1 MKYNPNHPTFLTFI
15 TNVNN
20 TVMSHAQVE
29 DYFTLTLD
37 KKMNVLYYIL
47 KLLKSSANLRV
58 KIDDEDLKDL
68 IEILRKKNE
77 EYENYEFAAALKDI
91 HVNFTIISDFIKPK
105 RKSSKTVKVDKP
117 KSDTNNE

>member
-29 DYFTLTLD
+29 NYFTLTLD

-47 KLLKSSANLRV
+47 KLLRSSANLRV
-58 KIDDEDLKDL
+58 KITDDDLKDL
-68 IEILRKKNE
+68 VEILRKKNE

-91 HVNFTIISDFIKPK
+91 HSNFTIISDFIKPK
-105 RKSSKTVKVDKP
+105 RKTSKTVKVDKQIGRAHV
-117 KSDTNNE
+117 